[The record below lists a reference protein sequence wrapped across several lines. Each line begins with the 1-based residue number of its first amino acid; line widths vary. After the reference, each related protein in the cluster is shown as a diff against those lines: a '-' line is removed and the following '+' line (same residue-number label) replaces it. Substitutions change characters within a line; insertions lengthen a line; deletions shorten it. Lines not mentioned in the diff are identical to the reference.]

1 MNKGFGGM
9 GMNNMLNQIKKIQK
23 EMQKLQEELE
33 NKTVEVSLSGGAITV
48 VANGKK
54 EIISIKIDREIVDPE
69 DIEML
74 EDMVL
79 AAVNEA
85 LRKADE
91 MVTSEITKLTGGLNL
106 PGLF

>member
-33 NKTVEVSLSGGAITV
+33 NKTVEVSLSGGAVTV

-54 EIISIKIDREIVDPE
+54 EIISIKIDKEIVDPE
-69 DIEML
+69 DVEML